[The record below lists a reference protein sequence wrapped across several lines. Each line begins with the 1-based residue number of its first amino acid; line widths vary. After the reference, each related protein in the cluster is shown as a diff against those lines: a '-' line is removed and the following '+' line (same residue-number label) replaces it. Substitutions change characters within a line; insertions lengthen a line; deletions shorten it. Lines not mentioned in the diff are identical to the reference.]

1 MKKYRKYVPVIL
13 CLAFAIVMLCSYVV
27 TNNNR
32 DAVLQEQQAE
42 IDELK
47 NRIAVLQ
54 STYDNTK
61 SEILMTTTG
70 LNLQRVAKDDAVIQD
85 FLTLV
90 CTWDSYEEYNNA
102 REKIMR
108 VYGIEKDSHFMSV
121 FMPEVVNKVA
131 NDGTSYNR
139 IDTMGLNMTYEGLKS
154 YVTHILADEYSY
166 FTLVTISST
175 WDNGGEATAQAAI
188 TYTVDTEGNLTNIR
202 AIPIQ

>member
-42 IDELK
+42 IDEL
-47 NRIAVLQ
+47 NIRIAVLQ

-108 VYGIEKDSHFMSV
+108 VYGIEKDSHFIVCSSSIVV
-121 FMPEVVNKVA
+121 FMRKV
-131 NDGTSYNR
+131 R
-139 IDTMGLNMTYEGLKS
+139 Q
-154 YVTHILADEYSY
+154 V
-166 FTLVTISST
+166 
-175 WDNGGEATAQAAI
+175 
-188 TYTVDTEGNLTNIR
+188 
-202 AIPIQ
+202 